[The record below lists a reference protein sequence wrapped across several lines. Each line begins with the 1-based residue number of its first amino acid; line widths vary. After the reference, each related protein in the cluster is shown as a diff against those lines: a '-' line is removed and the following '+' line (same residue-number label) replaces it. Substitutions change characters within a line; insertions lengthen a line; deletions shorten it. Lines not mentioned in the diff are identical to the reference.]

1 MMQIT
6 KNERHMKKS
15 TPSKT
20 YPTPEVRVFSI
31 NPEGLLCASTEEFG
45 WNDGNSLDL
54 DEDFSEW
61 KH

>member
-1 MMQIT
+1 
-6 KNERHMKKS
+6 MKTN

-31 NPEGLLCASTEEFG
+31 NPEGLLCASTDTFDWGGDIVDPVEDEFS
-45 WNDGNSLDL
+45 D
-54 DEDFSEW
+54 W